1 LPREIFGQTDFYNY
15 SKYEYVFLNHLYNN
29 EKICNNLWNHKIFG
43 NYLSDPE
50 WIFMHENAK
59 YIQNNSRLI
68 FDNLSNTFVY
78 DQYFSSEVSLIFLD
92 FCYRNFICR
101 NLSVLL
107 EFLDFSARS
116 LGFSNKS
123 LELFLFKFNK
133 VNFYLDAS
141 RIVKSN
147 NFYISNKV
155 DNLNFY
161 SRDVI
166 NKYHVNTGLCIYP
179 EYLKLRYDKRFYDIA
194 KFNSPFYGKSK
205 KSVENIIKSQN

>member
-1 LPREIFGQTDFYNY
+1 
-15 SKYEYVFLNHLYNN
+15 
-29 EKICNNLWNHKIFG
+29 
-43 NYLSDPE
+43 
-50 WIFMHENAK
+50 MHENAK